1 MSDPYSDAMAMIEPG
16 ESLRWAGR
24 PRPVAMAWQLGR
36 IQVLMGAF
44 FLVFMYFWL
53 GFFVDWGDIPGT
65 IERIKADQILVLFVL
80 AGLLFVG
87 VGAIMLIRPVWYLFA
102 AGRYLYAITDH
113 RVLIARNLLGTRQ
126 VSHSIESLGSVD
138 KHGALGGG
146 WNYLFPGKKRQ
157 DGWLQLSLSFDRYHT
172 THSYKSGLFGVDDG
186 LERFLIF
193 RG

>member
-1 MSDPYSDAMAMIEPG
+1 MALIEPG

-24 PRPVAMAWQLGR
+24 PRPLAMAWQLGR
-36 IQVLMGAF
+36 IQVLMGAV

-65 IERIKADQILVLFVL
+65 IERINAEQVLVLFLL

-87 VGAIMLIRPVWYLFA
+87 VGIVMLFRPVWYLLA

-113 RVLIARNLLGTRQ
+113 RVLIVRNLLGTRE
-126 VSHSIESLGSVD
+126 VSHPIESLGSVD
-138 KHGALGGG
+138 KHEALGGG
-146 WNYLFPGKKRQ
+146 WNYLFPGKKPPG
-157 DGWLQLSLSFDRYHT
+157 GWLRVGLSFDYHHT
-172 THSYKSGLFGVDDG
+172 VHSYKSGLFGVDDG
-186 LERFLIF
+186 LERLLIF

>member
-1 MSDPYSDAMAMIEPG
+1 MSDPYSDAMELIEPG

-24 PRPVAMAWQLGR
+24 PRPLAMAWQLGR
-36 IQVLMGAF
+36 IQVLMGVA

-53 GFFVDWGDIPGT
+53 GDFVDWGDIPGT

-87 VGAIMLIRPVWYLFA
+87 AGIIMLFRPVWYLLG

-113 RVLIARNLLGTRQ
+113 RVLIVRNLLGTRQ
-126 VSHSIESLGSVD
+126 VSHSIDSLESLD
-138 KHGALGGG
+138 KHEALGGG
-146 WNYLFPGKKRQ
+146 WNYLFPEKKPPS
-157 DGWLQLSLSFDRYHT
+157 GWRWQGGSFNYNYPL
-172 THSYKSGLFGVDDG
+172 HSYKSGLFGVDDG
-186 LERFLIF
+186 LERLLIF

>member
-1 MSDPYSDAMAMIEPG
+1 MALIEPG

-24 PRPVAMAWQLGR
+24 PRPLAMALQLGR

-65 IERIKADQILVLFVL
+65 IERIKADQILILFVL

-87 VGAIMLIRPVWYLFA
+87 AGIGMLVRPVWYLLA

-113 RVLIARNLLGTRQ
+113 RVLIARTLLGTRE

-138 KHGALGGG
+138 KHEALGGG
-146 WNYLFPGKKRQ
+146 WSYLFPEKKPTGGWQRQ
-157 DGWLQLSLSFDRYHT
+157 SLSFGGYNHT
-172 THSYKSGLFGVDDG
+172 AHSYKTGLFGVDDG
-186 LERFLIF
+186 LERLLIF
-193 RG
+193 RD

>member
-1 MSDPYSDAMAMIEPG
+1 VSDPYSDAMALIEPG

-24 PRPVAMAWQLGR
+24 PRPLAMAWELGR

-44 FLVFMYFWL
+44 ALVFMYFWL
-53 GFFVDWGDIPGT
+53 GGFVDWGDIPGT

-87 VGAIMLIRPVWYLFA
+87 VGAIMLFRPVWYLLA
-102 AGRYLYAITDH
+102 ANRYLYAITDH
-113 RVLIARNLLGTRQ
+113 RVLIARKLLGTRE

-146 WNYLFPGKKRQ
+146 WSYLFTEKKPQ
-157 DGWLQLSLSFDRYHT
+157 GGWQRLGPSFNYNVT
-172 THSYKSGLFGVDDG
+172 THSYKTGLFGVDDG
-186 LERFLIF
+186 LERLLIF
-193 RG
+193 RD